1 MCSHT
6 HTHVHLC
13 QHVSVHLITPRPSYL
28 VDVTHFPEEHKELLV
43 ELDTFTGAR
52 QVGLGQRVVQK
63 SCDAL
68 QQEGKVL
75 QTTSHCYTIP
85 FVPRQKAEKL
95 V

>member
-1 MCSHT
+1 M
-6 HTHVHLC
+6 HLC
-13 QHVSVHLITPRPSYL
+13 QHMSVHLITPRLSYL

-52 QVGLGQRVVQK
+52 QIGLGQRVVQK

-75 QTTSHCYTIP
+75 
-85 FVPRQKAEKL
+85 
-95 V
+95 